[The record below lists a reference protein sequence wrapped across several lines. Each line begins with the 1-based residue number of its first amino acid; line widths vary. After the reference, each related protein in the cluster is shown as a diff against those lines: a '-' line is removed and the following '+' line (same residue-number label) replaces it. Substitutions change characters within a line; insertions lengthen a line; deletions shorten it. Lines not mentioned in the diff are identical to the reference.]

1 MKVMTIIKREYL
13 TRVKTK
19 GFLIGTFLLPVLM
32 FAMMMMP
39 AFFMSRA
46 GKSAQDKI
54 ALVDQTG
61 RLSEKLVAAFSE
73 EKNSKGEPRF
83 PVQLYNAND
92 DIEATKK
99 ELNAQVSNGELN
111 AYIII
116 PPDIFES
123 NNFQMHAKNVG
134 NFEFVQR
141 VERTVSNIVRDM
153 RLQESGLDTELV
165 HRLNSWVNVTTF
177 KVGEEGSTEQ
187 RAEVSFLYS
196 LLLGMILYMMLL
208 LYGQFVVRAIIEDKN
223 SRVIEVIIS
232 SVKPAQLMAGKV
244 IGIGATG
251 LTQFI
256 IWIATFLLI
265 ATYGLTMAQ
274 MFAPDMSQLPI
285 PEVSPMVL
293 AGFCIYF
300 LLGYFFYATI
310 GAAIGSMVNTDSEA
324 QSYQWIMIFPIII
337 SFFLMFA
344 INNSPDST
352 FATIMS
358 FIPFFTP
365 ILMFARILNEAAPMW
380 QILLSIVTMG
390 VSVWAMIWVAG
401 RIFRIGILMYGKKPN
416 LPEVLKWIKYS

>member
-1 MKVMTIIKREYL
+1 MKAWPIIKREYL

-19 GFLIGTFLLPVLM
+19 GFLIGTFLLPVMM

-54 ALVDQTG
+54 AVIDQTG
-61 RLSEKLVAAFSE
+61 RLGEKVVASFE
-73 EKNSKGEPRF
+73 ERKNSKGEQRF
-83 PVQLYNAND
+83 PAQLYEAGD
-92 DIEATKK
+92 DLEATKN
-99 ELNAQVSNGELN
+99 ELNGKVDRGELS

-116 PPDIFES
+116 PPDIFDN
-123 NNFQMHAKNVG
+123 NNFQMHAKSVG
-134 NFEFVQR
+134 NFEFVQG
-141 VERTVSNIVRDM
+141 VERNVSNIVRNM
-153 RLQESGLDTELV
+153 RLEESGLDADEV
-165 HRLNSWVNVTTF
+165 HRLNRWVNVTTF

-196 LLLGMILYMMLL
+196 MLMGLILYMMLL

-223 SRVIEVIIS
+223 SRVIEVIVS
-232 SVKPAQLMAGKV
+232 SVKPSQFMAGKV

-251 LTQFI
+251 LTQFL
-256 IWIATFLLI
+256 IWIATFMII
-265 ATYGLTMAQ
+265 ASYGLTMAQ
-274 MFAPDMSQLPI
+274 IFAPDMSQLPI

-300 LLGYFFYATI
+300 LLGYFFYAAI
-310 GAAIGSMVNTDSEA
+310 GAAIGSMVNSDSEA

-344 INNSPDST
+344 INNSPDSP
-352 FATIMS
+352 FASIMS

-365 ILMFARILNEAAPMW
+365 ILMFARILNEAAPVW
-380 QILLSIVTMG
+380 QIALSIVTMG
-390 VSVWAMIWVAG
+390 LSVWGMIWLAG
-401 RIFRIGILMYGKKPN
+401 RIFRVGILMYGKKPN
-416 LPEVLKWIKYS
+416 LPEVMKWIKYS